1 MTKKLVALVMAL
13 MMLLSVTALA
23 ETTDTSDWETYSFED
38 AQLTISCPADMAVV
52 ELTDEQ
58 TEAGI
63 CFATAAADGSLS
75 MALYCFDPEG
85 ATLADAQSEMEAE
98 EGYQCAANQVNGIDV
113 VAFTT
118 VANET
123 TVLGCLVMG
132 ADGYVYQF
140 MFMPTND
147 AGTQMADQ
155 IISTLNVL
163 EAE

>member
-23 ETTDTSDWETYSFED
+23 ETADTSDWETYNFED
-38 AQLTISCPADMAVV
+38 AQLTISCPADMAAV

-75 MALYCFDPEG
+75 MAVYCFDPEG
-85 ATLADAQSEMEAE
+85 ATLADAQAEMETT

-113 VAFTT
+113 VAFST

-123 TVLGCLVMG
+123 AVLGCLVMG

-140 MFMPTND
+140 MFMPEH
-147 AGTQMADQ
+147 QH
-155 IISTLNVL
+155 
-163 EAE
+163 AERAEGRVK